1 MSIFNGIVT
10 RWSYNSTDDITKPL
24 SIEFVQSRG
33 AHTDFAIVGD
43 NLNIT
48 RGTYRFKVA
57 AYVAED
63 YGLNFLFDNEVYGVN
78 GLRVSFSPDDSSTVS
93 INSATAAPSH
103 TSAVSTGQAVSNT
116 TDQSFGSSTD
126 SAQVHEAASETTRGG
141 LSRDAKIGTG
151 IGVSIATVIIAGCL
165 ILFYRLHCRR
175 RVRES
180 QQEPFP
186 VSTPTED
193 GWSDSR
199 PELDGKS
206 VRPVSE
212 LPS

>member
-10 RWSYNSTDDITKPL
+10 TWSYNSTDDIRKPL

-33 AHTDFAIVGD
+33 AHTDFATVGD

-48 RGTYRFKVA
+48 CGTYRFKTAV
-57 AYVAED
+57 YVAED

-78 GLRVSFSPDDSSTVS
+78 GLSVSFSPDTSSTVS
-93 INSATAAPSH
+93 INSATAASSH
-103 TSAVSTGQAVSNT
+103 TSAVSTGQAASHT
-116 TDQSFGSSTD
+116 TDQSYGSSTD
-126 SAQVHEAASETTRGG
+126 SAPAQDAASETKGGG

-180 QQEPFP
+180 QQEPSP

-199 PELDGKS
+199 PELDGKP